1 MNPPVKSSVS
11 PTRLGEAL
19 AEEAGPLALREYCS
33 RLSIFG
39 GQTPTQTAPLSLAAI
54 GLFMVLLSSHHAA
67 IRPTFPHALASSYI
81 LLTCVK

>member
-1 MNPPVKSSVS
+1 MNPPMKSSVN

-19 AEEAGPLALREYCS
+19 TEKAGPLALREYCC

-39 GQTPTQTAPLSLAAI
+39 GQTPTQTAPLSVAAI
-54 GLFMVLLSSHHAA
+54 RLFMVLFSSHHAA
-67 IRPTFPHALASSYI
+67 IRPMFPHALASSYI